1 MIDIVKGTAILKELS
16 SVTIIVGGVG
26 FLVNVSS
33 RENEEIRL
41 NEEITLFTKMVVRED
56 DISIYGFLSK
66 RERAIFELLTTVSG
80 IGPRVAMGILGMY
93 GEEELRK
100 YILSSDVK
108 SLTKAPGVGKKTA
121 ERMILELKDKIVK
134 IFGDYIPDVKEN
146 INVASDDAIDALVG
160 LGFSA
165 IEAKNAL
172 SNVDPNLSID
182 DKIKF
187 ALKNIGR

>member
-16 SVTIIVGGVG
+16 SVTIMVGGVG
-26 FLVNVSS
+26 FLVNISS

-146 INVASDDAIDALVG
+146 ITVASDDAIHALVG

>member
-16 SVTIIVGGVG
+16 SVTIMVGGVG

-121 ERMILELKDKIVK
+121 ERMILELKEKIVK

-146 INVASDDAIDALVG
+146 ITVASDDAIDALVG

-165 IEAKNAL
+165 IEAKNAI

>member
-16 SVTIIVGGVG
+16 SVTIMVGGVG

-80 IGPRVAMGILGMY
+80 IGPKVAMGILGMY

-146 INVASDDAIDALVG
+146 ITVASDDAIDALVG

-172 SNVDPNLSID
+172 VNVDPNLSID

>member
-1 MIDIVKGTAILKELS
+1 MIDIVKGIAILKEEN
-16 SVTIIVGGVG
+16 SVTIMVGGIG
-26 FLVNVSS
+26 LLINVSS
-33 RENEEIRL
+33 RENREIRL

-56 DISIYGFLSK
+56 DISIYGFISK
-66 RERAIFELLTTVSG
+66 GERSIFSLLTMVSG
-80 IGPRVAMGILGMY
+80 IGPKVAMGIMGMY

-121 ERMILELKDKIVK
+121 ERIILELKDRIVK
-134 IFGDYIPDVKEN
+134 IFGDFIPDVKGSVPLEN
-146 INVASDDAIDALVG
+146 DDAIEALVG

-165 IEAKNAL
+165 IEVKNAL
-172 SNVDPNLSID
+172 MNVDPSLSVD
-182 DKIKF
+182 DKIKI

>member
-16 SVTIIVGGVG
+16 SVTIMVGGVG

-80 IGPRVAMGILGMY
+80 IGSRVAMGILGMY

-146 INVASDDAIDALVG
+146 ITVASDDAIDALVG

>member
-16 SVTIIVGGVG
+16 SVTIMVGGVG

-146 INVASDDAIDALVG
+146 ITVASDDAIDALVG

-165 IEAKNAL
+165 IEAKNAI

>member
-1 MIDIVKGTAILKELS
+1 MIDIVKGIAILKEEN
-16 SVTIIVGGVG
+16 SVTIMVGGIG
-26 FLVNVSS
+26 LLINVSS
-33 RENEEIRL
+33 RENKEIRL

-56 DISIYGFLSK
+56 DISIYGFISK
-66 RERAIFELLTTVSG
+66 RERSVFSLLTMVSG
-80 IGPRVAMGILGMY
+80 IGPKVAMGIMGMY

-121 ERMILELKDKIVK
+121 ERIILELKDRIVK
-134 IFGDYIPDVKEN
+134 IFGDFIPDVKESVPLEN
-146 INVASDDAIDALVG
+146 DDAIEALVG

-165 IEAKNAL
+165 IEVKNAL
-172 SNVDPNLSID
+172 MNVDPSLSVD
-182 DKIKF
+182 DKIKM

>member
-1 MIDIVKGTAILKELS
+1 MIDIVKGTAILKEEN
-16 SVTIIVGGVG
+16 SVTVMVGGIG
-26 FLVNVSS
+26 LLINVSV
-33 RENEEIRL
+33 RENKEIRL

-56 DISIYGFLSK
+56 DISIYGFISK
-66 RERAIFELLTTVSG
+66 RERYIFSLLTMVSG
-80 IGPRVAMGILGMY
+80 IGPKVAMGIMGMY

-121 ERMILELKDKIVK
+121 ERIILELKDRIVK
-134 IFGDYIPDVKEN
+134 IFGDFIPNVKEN
-146 INVASDDAIDALVG
+146 VPLENDDAVEALIG

-165 IEAKNAL
+165 IEVKNAL
-172 SNVDPNLSID
+172 MNVDPALSVD
-182 DKIKF
+182 DKIKI

>member
-1 MIDIVKGTAILKELS
+1 MIDIVKGIAILKEEN
-16 SVTIIVGGVG
+16 SVTILVGGIG
-26 FLVNVSS
+26 LLINVSS
-33 RENEEIRL
+33 RENKEIRL

-56 DISIYGFLSK
+56 DISIYGFISK
-66 RERAIFELLTTVSG
+66 RERSIFSLLTMVSG
-80 IGPRVAMGILGMY
+80 IGPKVAMGIMGMY

-121 ERMILELKDKIVK
+121 ERIILELKDRIVK
-134 IFGDYIPDVKEN
+134 IFGDFIPDVKESVPLEN
-146 INVASDDAIDALVG
+146 DDAIEALVG

-165 IEAKNAL
+165 IEVKNAL
-172 SNVDPNLSID
+172 MNVDPSLSVD
-182 DKIKF
+182 DKIKI

>member
-1 MIDIVKGTAILKELS
+1 MIDIVKGTAILKEEN
-16 SVTIIVGGVG
+16 SVTIMVGGIG
-26 FLVNVSS
+26 LLINVSS
-33 RENEEIRL
+33 RENKEIRL

-66 RERAIFELLTTVSG
+66 RERSIFSLLTMVSG
-80 IGPRVAMGILGMY
+80 IGPKVAMGIMGMY

-121 ERMILELKDKIVK
+121 ERIILELKDRIVK
-134 IFGDYIPDVKEN
+134 IFGDFIPDVKEP
-146 INVASDDAIDALVG
+146 VVLESDDAVEALVG

-165 IEAKNAL
+165 IEVRNAL
-172 SNVDPNLSID
+172 MNVDPALSVD
-182 DKIKF
+182 DKIKI

>member
-1 MIDIVKGTAILKELS
+1 MIDIVKGIAILKEEN
-16 SVTIIVGGVG
+16 SVTIMVGGIG
-26 FLVNVSS
+26 LLINVSS
-33 RENEEIRL
+33 RENKEIRL

-56 DISIYGFLSK
+56 DISIYGFISK
-66 RERAIFELLTTVSG
+66 RERSIFSLLTMVSG
-80 IGPRVAMGILGMY
+80 IGPKVAMGIMGMY

-121 ERMILELKDKIVK
+121 ERIILELKDRIVK
-134 IFGDYIPDVKEN
+134 IFGDFIPDVKESVPLEN
-146 INVASDDAIDALVG
+146 DDAIEALVG

-165 IEAKNAL
+165 IEVKNAL
-172 SNVDPNLSID
+172 MNVDPSLSVD
-182 DKIKF
+182 DKIKL

>member
-1 MIDIVKGTAILKELS
+1 MIDIVKGTAILKESS
-16 SVTIIVGGVG
+16 SVTIMVGGVG

-41 NEEITLFTKMVVRED
+41 NEDITLFTKMVVRED

-146 INVASDDAIDALVG
+146 ITVAIDDAIDALVG

-172 SNVDPNLSID
+172 VNVDPNLSID

>member
-16 SVTIIVGGVG
+16 SVTIMVGGVG

-41 NEEITLFTKMVVRED
+41 NEDITLFTKMVVRED

-146 INVASDDAIDALVG
+146 ITVASDDAIDALVG

>member
-1 MIDIVKGTAILKELS
+1 MIDIVKGTTILKELS
-16 SVTIIVGGVG
+16 SVTIMVGGVG

-33 RENEEIRL
+33 RENEDIRL

-108 SLTKAPGVGKKTA
+108 SLIKAPGVGKKTA

-146 INVASDDAIDALVG
+146 VTVASDDAIDALVS

>member
-1 MIDIVKGTAILKELS
+1 MIDIIKGTAILKELS
-16 SVTIIVGGVG
+16 SVTIMVGGVG

-146 INVASDDAIDALVG
+146 VTVASDDAIDALVS

>member
-1 MIDIVKGTAILKELS
+1 MIDIIKGTAILKELS
-16 SVTIIVGGVG
+16 SVTIMVGGVG

-146 INVASDDAIDALVG
+146 ITVASDDAIDALVG

>member
-16 SVTIIVGGVG
+16 SVTIMVGGVG

-80 IGPRVAMGILGMY
+80 IGPKVAMGILGMY

-146 INVASDDAIDALVG
+146 ITVASDDAIDALVG

-172 SNVDPNLSID
+172 VNVDPNLSIN

>member
-1 MIDIVKGTAILKELS
+1 MIDIVKGIAILKEEN
-16 SVTIIVGGVG
+16 SVTIMVGGIG
-26 FLVNVSS
+26 LLINVSS
-33 RENEEIRL
+33 RENKEIRL

-56 DISIYGFLSK
+56 DISIYGFISK
-66 RERAIFELLTTVSG
+66 RERSIFSLLTMVSG
-80 IGPRVAMGILGMY
+80 IGPKVAMGIMGMY

-121 ERMILELKDKIVK
+121 ERIILELKDRIVK
-134 IFGDYIPDVKEN
+134 IFGDFIPDVKESVPLEN
-146 INVASDDAIDALVG
+146 DDAIEALVG

-165 IEAKNAL
+165 IEVKNAL
-172 SNVDPNLSID
+172 MNVDTSLSVD
-182 DKIKF
+182 DKIKI

>member
-16 SVTIIVGGVG
+16 SVTIMVGGVG

-41 NEEITLFTKMVVRED
+41 NEDITLFTKMVVRED

-80 IGPRVAMGILGMY
+80 
-93 GEEELRK
+93 
-100 YILSSDVK
+100 
-108 SLTKAPGVGKKTA
+108 TKAPGVGKKTA

-146 INVASDDAIDALVG
+146 ITVASDDAIDALVG

>member
-1 MIDIVKGTAILKELS
+1 MIDIVKGIAILKEEN
-16 SVTIIVGGVG
+16 SVTIMVGGIG
-26 FLVNVSS
+26 FLINVSS
-33 RENEEIRL
+33 RENREIKL

-56 DISIYGFLSK
+56 DISIYGFISK
-66 RERAIFELLTTVSG
+66 RERSIFSLLTMVSG
-80 IGPRVAMGILGMY
+80 IGPKVAMGIMGMY

-121 ERMILELKDKIVK
+121 ERIILELKDRIVK
-134 IFGDYIPDVKEN
+134 IFGDFIPDVKESVPLEN
-146 INVASDDAIDALVG
+146 DDAIEALVG

-165 IEAKNAL
+165 IEVKNAL
-172 SNVDPNLSID
+172 MNVDPSLSVD
-182 DKIKF
+182 DKIKI

>member
-1 MIDIVKGTAILKELS
+1 MIDIVKGIAILKEEN
-16 SVTIIVGGVG
+16 SVTIMVGGIG
-26 FLVNVSS
+26 LLINVSS
-33 RENEEIRL
+33 RENKEIRL

-56 DISIYGFLSK
+56 DISIYGFISK
-66 RERAIFELLTTVSG
+66 RERSIFSLLTMVSG
-80 IGPRVAMGILGMY
+80 IGPKVAMGIMGMY

-121 ERMILELKDKIVK
+121 ERIILELKDRIVK
-134 IFGDYIPDVKEN
+134 IFGDFIPDVKESVPLEN
-146 INVASDDAIDALVG
+146 DDAIEALVG

-165 IEAKNAL
+165 IEVKNAL
-172 SNVDPNLSID
+172 MNVDSSLSVD
-182 DKIKF
+182 DKIKI

>member
-1 MIDIVKGTAILKELS
+1 MIDIVEGTAILKELS
-16 SVTIIVGGVG
+16 SVTIMVGGVG

-41 NEEITLFTKMVVRED
+41 NEDITLFTKMVVRED

-108 SLTKAPGVGKKTA
+108 SLTKAPSVGKKTA

-146 INVASDDAIDALVG
+146 ITVASDDAIDALVG

>member
-16 SVTIIVGGVG
+16 SVTIMVGGVG

-41 NEEITLFTKMVVRED
+41 NEDITLFTKMVVRED
-56 DISIYGFLSK
+56 DISIYGFLTK

-146 INVASDDAIDALVG
+146 ITVASDDAIDALVG

-172 SNVDPNLSID
+172 MNVDQNLSID